1 MAAVREIKFLCVAR
15 KTDKVVLASR
25 THTTDKVCG
34 PQAVGA
40 ARGRACGGRSARAQL
55 GVRGSQ

>member
-25 THTTDKVCG
+25 THTADKVSA
-34 PQAVGA
+34 PRAE
-40 ARGRACGGRSARAQL
+40 ARARARRAPAPPGRSRSAATRK
-55 GVRGSQ
+55 

>member
-25 THTTDKVCG
+25 THTSDKVC
-34 PQAVGA
+34 ARWRE
-40 ARGRACGGRSARAQL
+40 RGRARAGAL
-55 GVRGSQ
+55 CAA

>member
-25 THTTDKVCG
+25 THTSDKVC
-34 PQAVGA
+34 ARWRERAGA
-40 ARGRACGGRSARAQL
+40 LCAA
-55 GVRGSQ
+55 